1 VSLAEGGADRTG
13 VTQRRTAK
21 GRNSYHSAGDT
32 TMALVGSASLCA
44 TVCLGFYS
52 IYAPSINRSPQKK

>member
-1 VSLAEGGADRTG
+1 MEKAEHGADRTG

-44 TVCLGFYS
+44 TVCLGSYLRAFYR
-52 IYAPSINRSPQKK
+52 NRSPQKK